1 MSANATARA
10 SGTTNVRLA
19 APTAKP
25 VPDMEKGHRVRLF
38 VGYMIAI
45 TLVVGIFAYGFNY
58 YTLGAS
64 ERPFSPK
71 HALLKPSGAIGVKLG
86 LLGLGM
92 FLSIFLYPL
101 RKHWAWLGRQ
111 GSSRHWLDNHV
122 LLGVAAPFVIALHA
136 AFKFRGFAGIAFWIM
151 LAVSMSGVIGR
162 YLYGQI
168 PRSLNAAE
176 LSLKE
181 VQDIQAKLGEQLA
194 EQKTLPE
201 SDLKAVLSLPS
212 AERVQKLP
220 TAVALVYMML
230 LDVSRVFKIATLR
243 RRQLGFGEQL
253 LTVGGF
259 LRTRHPDLERA
270 VTLARE
276 EASIAKRVLFLSCSQ
291 KVFHLWHVV
300 HKPFSYT
307 FALLAIV
314 HIVLI
319 AMMGYF

>member
-1 MSANATARA
+1 MSANATATAHLVTA
-10 SGTTNVRLA
+10 S
-19 APTAKP
+19 AKP
-25 VPDMEKGHRVRLF
+25 LPDAEKGHRVRLF
-38 VGYMIAI
+38 MGYLIVIA
-45 TLVVGIFAYGFNY
+45 LVVGIFAYGFNY
-58 YTLGAS
+58 YTLNSA

-86 LLGLGM
+86 MLGLGM
-92 FLSIFLYPL
+92 FLCIFLYPL
-101 RKHWAWLGRQ
+101 RKRWAWLGRQ

-122 LLGVAAPFVIALHA
+122 LLGLAAPFVIALHA

-151 LAVSMSGVIGR
+151 LAVSLSGVIGR

-181 VQDIQAKLGEQLA
+181 VQEIQAKLGEQLA
-194 EQKTLPE
+194 EQRVLPQ
-201 SDLKAVLSLPS
+201 SDLRTLLSLPS

-220 TAVALVYMML
+220 TVVALAYMML
-230 LDVSRVFKIATLR
+230 LDLSRIFKTATLR
-243 RRQLGFGEQL
+243 RRHLGFGEQL
-253 LTVGGF
+253 ITLGG
-259 LRTRHPDLERA
+259 LLKTRQPELERA
-270 VTLARE
+270 VQVAQE
-276 EASIAKRVLFLSCSQ
+276 EAAIAKRVLFLSCSQ

-314 HIVLI
+314 HIVLVM
-319 AMMGYF
+319 MMGYF

>member
-10 SGTTNVRLA
+10 PGTTNVRLA

-122 LLGVAAPFVIALHA
+122 LLGLAAPFVIALHA

-194 EQKTLPE
+194 EQKILPE
-201 SDLKAVLSLPS
+201 SVRKRRLVSIKDGYIIINRKHDPYEIELSRCDS
-212 AERVQKLP
+212 HA
-220 TAVALVYMML
+220 AI
-230 LDVSRVFKIATLR
+230 LDWVRI
-243 RRQLGFGEQL
+243 RRQSKIQNPQSKIP
-253 LTVGGF
+253 
-259 LRTRHPDLERA
+259 R
-270 VTLARE
+270 
-276 EASIAKRVLFLSCSQ
+276 
-291 KVFHLWHVV
+291 
-300 HKPFSYT
+300 FST
-307 FALLAIV
+307 C
-314 HIVLI
+314 
-319 AMMGYF
+319 

>member
-1 MSANATARA
+1 MSTATATAR
-10 SGTTNVRLA
+10 LA
-19 APTAKP
+19 TATAKP
-25 VPDMEKGHRVRLF
+25 VIDKERGHRIRLYL
-38 VGYMIAI
+38 GYMIAI
-45 TLVVGIFAYGFNY
+45 ALVVGIFVYGFNY
-58 YTLGAS
+58 YTLNSA

-86 LLGLGM
+86 MLGLGM
-92 FLSIFLYPL
+92 FLVIFLYPL
-101 RKHWAWLGRQ
+101 RKRWAWLGRQ

-122 LLGVAAPFVIALHA
+122 LLGLAAPFVIALHA

-151 LAVSMSGVIGR
+151 LAVSLSGVIGR

-181 VQDIQAKLGEQLA
+181 VQEIQSKLGEQLA
-194 EQKTLPE
+194 EQRVLPQ
-201 SDLKAVLSLPS
+201 SDLRTLLSLPS
-212 AERVQKLP
+212 AERVQSLP
-220 TAVALVYMML
+220 TVVALVYMML
-230 LDVSRVFKIATLR
+230 LDLSRVFKVAMLR
-243 RRQLGFGEQL
+243 RRHLGFGEQL
-253 LTVGGF
+253 LTLGG
-259 LRTRHPDLERA
+259 LLKTRHPELERA
-270 VTLARE
+270 ITVARD

-307 FALLAIV
+307 FALLAII